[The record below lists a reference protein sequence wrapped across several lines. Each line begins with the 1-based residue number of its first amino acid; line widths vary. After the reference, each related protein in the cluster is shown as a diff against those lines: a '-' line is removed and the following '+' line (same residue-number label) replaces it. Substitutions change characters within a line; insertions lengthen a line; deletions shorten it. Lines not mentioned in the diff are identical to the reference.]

1 MDVFDTHIHSEG
13 RSVEDLSRMAE
24 RGIKMAVTCAFYP
37 IQPLFQETLID
48 LFRKLTI
55 YEQRRGEKAGM
66 KIHAAVGM
74 HPRCIPPEYS
84 KVIEFM
90 ETNEGWVAFGEIGL
104 ETGDDREVEVFKEQ
118 LKLAK
123 KIDMRCIIHTPRKN
137 KKEITAKTLQILD
150 SLSFPEDL
158 AIVDHVSMETAGEV
172 LKAGYFVGLTV
183 QPGKL
188 TEKDVY
194 EIVSKFGVEKMVLN
208 SDTGFSE
215 SDMFATVKA
224 VEHLLESGM
233 DKEEIERVAY
243 KNAKE
248 FFGV

>member
-1 MDVFDTHIHSEG
+1 MVVFDTHIHSEG
-13 RSVEDLSRMAE
+13 RSVEDLSKMAE
-24 RGIKMAVTCAFYP
+24 RGIKMAITCAFYP
-37 IQPLFQETLID
+37 VQPLFQETLID

-55 YEQRRGEKAGM
+55 YEKKRGKKAGM
-66 KIHAAVGM
+66 EIYAAVGI

-90 ETNEGWVAFGEIGL
+90 GTNDGWVAFGEIGL

-123 KIDMRCIIHTPRKN
+123 KIDMRCLIHTPRKN
-137 KKEITAKTLQILD
+137 KEEITAKTLQILD
-150 SLSFPEDL
+150 DLSFPEDL
-158 AIVDHVSMETAGEV
+158 GIIDHVNMETVGDV
-172 LKAGYFVGLTV
+172 LKAGYFAGLTV

-194 EIVSKFGVEKMVLN
+194 EIISRFGTEKAVLN

-215 SDMFATVKA
+215 SDMFATAKA
-224 VEHLLESGM
+224 VEYLL
-233 DKEEIERVAY
+233 DNDVAKYDVERIAY
-243 KNAKE
+243 RNARE